1 MKHKSWLFA
10 LCRDKIDGLVQE
22 RRNSSALAMELRLS
36 CINPSKWYSGCLV
49 SQLASG
55 IYTLLWY
62 IKDNILNTG
71 VKTFPFASTN
81 ELPEEIAKPGM
92 LLKLYIGC
100 IMAVNGIK
108 QSVWTPLGNHNMHEK
123 LLLFYDGSNVKSLI

>member
-10 LCRDKIDGLVQE
+10 LCRHKIDGLVQD
-22 RRNSSALAMELRLS
+22 ALELRLS
-36 CINPSKWYSGCLV
+36 CINPSKWYSSCLV

-71 VKTFPFASTN
+71 VKAFPFASTN

-92 LLKLYIGC
+92 FLKLYIGC
-100 IMAVNGIK
+100 IMIVNGIK
-108 QSVWTPLGNHNMHEK
+108 QSVWTPLGNHNMSKCSYYFMMEV
-123 LLLFYDGSNVKSLI
+123 L